1 MRFRR
6 LPAGPGTAVELCLT
20 DRHDGDFRI
29 DAPADQLTERRRAV
43 FDGEWTWLRQ
53 VHGHDVAMVE
63 SPGAHAGTDGD
74 AAVTGLLGAVVCVQ
88 TADCVP
94 IVVVSDHAVGVIHA
108 GWRGLVSGVVDR
120 AVDAVRSTGSGPLQA
135 VIGPCIRPAHYE
147 FGSAE
152 LDQVEAAVGGP
163 CRGETV
169 AGTLA
174 LDMATATTHALHRA
188 GVEYIDDL
196 GFDTADERFFS
207 HRVRGD
213 VGRQITAARLVT
225 A

>member
-6 LPAGPGTAVELCLT
+6 LPAGAGTAVELCVT

-29 DAPADQLTERRRAV
+29 DAPADELAELRRSV

-53 VHGHDVAMVE
+53 VHGSDVALVDSHGE
-63 SPGAHAGTDGD
+63 HAGTDGD
-74 AAVTGLLGAVVCVQ
+74 AAVTGLLGAVLCVQ

-94 IVVVSDHAVGVIHA
+94 VVVVGEHAVGVIHA
-108 GWRGLVSGVVDR
+108 GWRGLVAGVVDHSVEALR
-120 AVDAVRSTGSGPLQA
+120 TIGSSRLQA
-135 VIGPCIRPAHYE
+135 VIGPCIRPGHYE
-147 FGSAE
+147 FGADE
-152 LDQVEAAVGGP
+152 LAQVETAVGGA
-163 CRGETV
+163 CCGETV

-174 LDMATATTHALHRA
+174 LDMAAATTLALHRA
-188 GVEYIDDL
+188 GVDIIDDL

-207 HRVRGD
+207 HRMRGD

>member
-6 LPAGPGTAVELCLT
+6 LPAGAGTAVELCVT
-20 DRHDGDFRI
+20 DRYDGDFRI
-29 DAPADQLTERRRAV
+29 DAPADELAERRRSV

-53 VHGHDVAMVE
+53 VHGSDVALVDSHGE
-63 SPGAHAGTDGD
+63 HAGTDGD
-74 AAVTGLLGAVVCVQ
+74 AAVTGLLGAVLCVQ

-94 IVVVSDHAVGVIHA
+94 VVVVGEHAVGVIHA
-108 GWRGLVSGVVDR
+108 GWRGLVAGVIDHSVEALR
-120 AVDAVRSTGSGPLQA
+120 TIGSSRLQA
-135 VIGPCIRPAHYE
+135 VIGPCIRPGHYE
-147 FGSAE
+147 FGADE
-152 LDQVEAAVGGP
+152 LAQVETAVGGA
-163 CRGETV
+163 CRDATV

-174 LDMATATTHALHRA
+174 LDMAAATTLALHRA
-188 GVEYIDDL
+188 GVDIVDDL

>member
-6 LPAGPGTAVELCLT
+6 LPAGAGTAVELCVT
-20 DRHDGDFRI
+20 DRYDGDFRI
-29 DAPADQLTERRRAV
+29 DAPADELAERRRSV

-53 VHGHDVAMVE
+53 VHGSDVALVE
-63 SPGAHAGTDGD
+63 SLGGHAGTDGD
-74 AAVTGLLGAVVCVQ
+74 AAVTGLLGAVLCVQ
-88 TADCVP
+88 SADCVP
-94 IVVVSDHAVGVIHA
+94 VVVVGEHAVGVIHA
-108 GWRGLVSGVVDR
+108 GWRGLVAGVIDHSVEALR
-120 AVDAVRSTGSGPLQA
+120 TIGSSRLQA
-135 VIGPCIRPAHYE
+135 VIGPCIRPGHYE
-147 FGSAE
+147 FGADE
-152 LDQVEAAVGGP
+152 LAQVETAVGGA

-174 LDMATATTHALHRA
+174 LDMAAATTLALHRA
-188 GVEYIDDL
+188 GVDIIDDL

-213 VGRQITAARLVT
+213 VGRQVTAARLVT